1 MKTLAKS
8 LSFRYLKKADADLG
22 SCKVLST
29 AEIRLKGD
37 EMTILHL
44 ILLASH
50 GLLAVLMYKTGFH
63 DGQVEGRIEQFQK
76 VNG

>member
-1 MKTLAKS
+1 
-8 LSFRYLKKADADLG
+8 
-22 SCKVLST
+22 
-29 AEIRLKGD
+29 
-37 EMTILHL
+37 MTVLHL
-44 ILLASH
+44 MLLASH